1 MILQEI
7 AHLRGAM
14 RASGSDRLNA
24 FELDIGSV
32 SPPDGRF
39 NVFRQRKAKRCEIPQ
54 VTESFALLI
63 DGLYVARDLSHL
75 FWISRLHRLFDSS
88 QILIDLG
95 LMIYHYLLFTDGF
108 QRCWRVKPSEIVWS
122 NILNGKKKMNWFY
135 SEMVVENG

>member
-32 SPPDGRF
+32 SPPDGPF

-54 VTESFALLI
+54 VTESFALLS
-63 DGLYVARDLSHL
+63 DGLYVARDLSRL
-75 FWISRLHRLFDSS
+75 FWISRCSYDYPLGSIVSDKSDVR
-88 QILIDLG
+88 IDVG
-95 LMIYHYLLFTDGF
+95 I
-108 QRCWRVKPSEIVWS
+108 
-122 NILNGKKKMNWFY
+122 
-135 SEMVVENG
+135 